1 MAVNKKL
8 FSDNFAYDISKQV
21 LSKGEIYDT
30 DVINQSVELILTTG
44 FNERVFNLSFGS
56 SLPSYIFEF
65 INEDSGEL
73 LLDSIIAS
81 VQKWED
87 RIRVTSNAASLQI
100 LDDDHAIILTLPY
113 VIKQNGKSGIFKK
126 KINF

>member
-1 MAVNKKL
+1 MAVNAKL
-8 FSDNFAYDISKQV
+8 YSDHYAYDISKQV
-21 LSKGEIYDT
+21 LSKGEIYDK
-30 DVINQSVELILTTG
+30 DVINQSVEMILTTG

-56 SLPSYIFEF
+56 ALPEYLFHF

-87 RIRVTSNAASLQI
+87 RIRVTSSAATLQI
-100 LDDDHAIILTLPY
+100 LDDQEAIILTLPY
-113 VIKQNGKSGIFKK
+113 VIKQNGKGGIFKK